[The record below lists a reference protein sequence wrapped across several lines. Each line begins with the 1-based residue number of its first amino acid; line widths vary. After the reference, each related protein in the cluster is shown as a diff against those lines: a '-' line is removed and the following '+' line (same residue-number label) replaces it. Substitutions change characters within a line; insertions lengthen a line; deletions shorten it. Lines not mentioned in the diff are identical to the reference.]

1 MATPVKAAST
11 ALVDWHVLGKIVEV
25 SLALGLGLV
34 VMVALTVVAS
44 DRATRPAST
53 LAVRV
58 VGWVA
63 TAVCLAVIVAAVV
76 WGIVTIT
83 KKA

>member
-11 ALVDWHVLGKIVEV
+11 ALLDWHVLGKIVEV

-44 DRATRPAST
+44 DRATRPSSS

-58 VGWVA
+58 AGWCA
-63 TAVCLAVIVAAVV
+63 TVVCLGAITAAVV
-76 WGIVTIT
+76 WGILTIP